1 MQKPV
6 TFLTARKS
14 PALLRYF
21 SESAPIRRST
31 SSTVRPE
38 AISSERLAIS
48 MPMKQGHW
56 MGGLLI
62 RMWTAFVPARRNS
75 STIFR
80 LVVPRTIESSTSTT
94 RLPSRISRRGLNFSL
109 MPMLRNRWFGWMKV
123 RVM

>member
-14 PALLRYF
+14 PALLRYLN
-21 SESAPIRRST
+21 ESAPISCST

-38 AISSERLAIS
+38 AINSARLAMS

-56 MGGLLI
+56 MGGLLT
-62 RMWTAFVPARRNS
+62 RMWTDLVPARRNS
-75 STIFR
+75 STIFL

-94 RLPSRISRRGLNFSL
+94 RFPSRISRNGLNFNL
-109 MPMLRNRWFGWMKV
+109 MPTLRNR
-123 RVM
+123 